1 MPNDAQCS
9 KRVYFRTHFGCFRTR
24 KKRCAACI
32 FEGLALPA
40 QPSSKYRGLRKM
52 SKERESGW
60 QRIYDAVKRI
70 PRGRVITYG
79 QLAKMLRVPGGARTV
94 GFAMAGTPSGQG
106 IPWHRVVGA
115 GGRLLPRE
123 PYASKQR
130 MLLETEGTQF
140 AGMKVDLRSHLWTP
154 PSKP

>member
-1 MPNDAQCS
+1 MS
-9 KRVYFRTHFGCFRTR
+9 R
-24 KKRCAACI
+24 K
-32 FEGLALPA
+32 
-40 QPSSKYRGLRKM
+40 
-52 SKERESGW
+52 RESGW
-60 QRIYDAVKRI
+60 ERIYDAVKRI

-130 MLLETEGTQF
+130 MLLETEGTHF
-140 AGMKVDLRSHLWTP
+140 TGMKVDLRSHLWMP
-154 PSKP
+154 PAKPSRTRRASRGSRRTKPNSRKHRSV

>member
-1 MPNDAQCS
+1 MP
-9 KRVYFRTHFGCFRTR
+9 
-24 KKRCAACI
+24 KKKQ
-32 FEGLALPA
+32 G
-40 QPSSKYRGLRKM
+40 
-52 SKERESGW
+52 GW
-60 QRIYDAVKRI
+60 SRIYETVKRI

-79 QLAKMLRVPGGARTV
+79 QLARLLRVPGGARTV
-94 GFAMAGTPSGQG
+94 GFAMAGCPSGQG

-140 AGMKVDLRSHLWTP
+140 SGMKVNLAAHEWHPPKSTP
-154 PSKP
+154 PRAKQPGNRGGRKFAKRRQL

>member
-1 MPNDAQCS
+1 MN
-9 KRVYFRTHFGCFRTR
+9 
-24 KKRCAACI
+24 KK
-32 FEGLALPA
+32 
-40 QPSSKYRGLRKM
+40 
-52 SKERESGW
+52 RESGW

-70 PRGRVITYG
+70 PRGRVVTYG
-79 QLAKMLRVPGGARTV
+79 QLARLLKVPGGARTV

-130 MLLETEGTQF
+130 MLLETEGTSF

-154 PSKP
+154 TVKRVQTRVSRKARSSKPNSRKRRTV

>member
-1 MPNDAQCS
+1 M
-9 KRVYFRTHFGCFRTR
+9 T
-24 KKRCAACI
+24 KK
-32 FEGLALPA
+32 
-40 QPSSKYRGLRKM
+40 
-52 SKERESGW
+52 RESGW

-79 QLAKMLRVPGGARTV
+79 QLAKMLRVPGGARIV

-140 AGMKVDLRSHLWTP
+140 AGMKVDLRSHLWAP
-154 PSKP
+154 PGKASQSRSSSRKPRRTKRNSRKHRPV

>member
-1 MPNDAQCS
+1 M
-9 KRVYFRTHFGCFRTR
+9 G
-24 KKRCAACI
+24 KKQQ
-32 FEGLALPA
+32 G
-40 QPSSKYRGLRKM
+40 
-52 SKERESGW
+52 GW

-70 PRGRVITYG
+70 PRGRVVTYG
-79 QLAKMLRVPGGARTV
+79 QLARLLKVSGGARTV

-115 GGRLLPRE
+115 DGRLLPRE

-140 AGMKVDLRSHLWTP
+140 AGMKVDLRAHLWTP
-154 PSKP
+154 CGKASRSRGSSQNTRRTKPNSRKRRSV

>member
-1 MPNDAQCS
+1 MS
-9 KRVYFRTHFGCFRTR
+9 R
-24 KKRCAACI
+24 K
-32 FEGLALPA
+32 
-40 QPSSKYRGLRKM
+40 
-52 SKERESGW
+52 RESGW
-60 QRIYDAVKRI
+60 ERIYDAVKRI

-140 AGMKVDLRSHLWTP
+140 AGMRVDLRAHLWTP
-154 PSKP
+154 PGKPSRRRRTSKNSRRSKPNSRKHRSV

>member
-1 MPNDAQCS
+1 M
-9 KRVYFRTHFGCFRTR
+9 G
-24 KKRCAACI
+24 KK
-32 FEGLALPA
+32 
-40 QPSSKYRGLRKM
+40 Q
-52 SKERESGW
+52 ESAW

-70 PRGRVITYG
+70 PRGHVVTYG
-79 QLAKMLRVPGGARTV
+79 QLAKILRVPGGARTV
-94 GFAMAGTPSGQG
+94 GFAMAGTPSGLG

-140 AGMKVDLRSHLWTP
+140 AGMKVDMRAHQWTP
-154 PSKP
+154 GKTNRAGKALQKSRRASRPNSRKHRSL